1 MNVPPGRNTKG
12 IALVFALF
20 LVLVPTAGAAESPQP
35 SAQSSVISQNPLV
48 EQKVAGTLWL
58 MSAEGRALSYQAFNV
73 ARMMFDQ
80 ALEENTKQE
89 KLAVIVDIDDTIID
103 TSGYTVDIILGLEA
117 SGEAWSNWI
126 ESQVA
131 TPLPGS
137 VEFLNYV
144 VEKGADVYYVTNRL
158 PDIREATLKSLA
170 ALGFPQAEE
179 GHLFIREEGMASSKE
194 SRRQEVAKDHKIV
207 LLMGDNLEDFSDLF
221 APVSIKARAEAVDQ
235 AKALFGTKF
244 IVLPNPMYGD
254 WEKAIV
260 ENRKNLTQEETKKMK
275 IRALS
280 EGKIEE

>member
-1 MNVPPGRNTKG
+1 MAVV
-12 IALVFALF
+12 LALF
-20 LVLVPTAGAAESPQP
+20 VLLVPTVGFAESPQP
-35 SAQSSVISQNPLV
+35 SVESSVISQNPLV
-48 EQKVAGTLWL
+48 EQKVAATLWL

-73 ARMMFDQ
+73 AQMMFDQ
-80 ALEENTKQE
+80 ALAENTKKE

-144 VEKGADVYYVTNRL
+144 VEKGGDVYYITNRL
-158 PDIREATLKSLA
+158 PDIKEATLKSLV
-170 ALGFPQAEE
+170 ALGFPQAEY

-194 SRRQEVAKDHKIV
+194 GRRQEVAKDHKIV

-221 APVSIKARAEAVDQ
+221 VPVSVKARAEAVDE
-235 AKALFGTKF
+235 AKALFGTRF

-260 ENRKNLTQEETKKMK
+260 ENKKNLTQDETRKMK
-275 IRALS
+275 LQALS
-280 EGKIEE
+280 ESKAEE